1 MPSKYDENTKA
12 KAVRLVHKHQRRLR
26 RRVGGDVGDLRAVG
40 DERRDVALVRASGR
54 GEVAGVPTETTRERA
69 PQASQA
75 PVIPIELVIGL
86 CGEKSGWRR

>member
-1 MPSKYDENTKA
+1 MPSKRDENTKA

-54 GEVAGVPTETTRERA
+54 GEVAGVPTETTRELR
-69 PQASQA
+69 
-75 PVIPIELVIGL
+75 EL
-86 CGEKSGWRR
+86 RRKRRKLPLARLNS